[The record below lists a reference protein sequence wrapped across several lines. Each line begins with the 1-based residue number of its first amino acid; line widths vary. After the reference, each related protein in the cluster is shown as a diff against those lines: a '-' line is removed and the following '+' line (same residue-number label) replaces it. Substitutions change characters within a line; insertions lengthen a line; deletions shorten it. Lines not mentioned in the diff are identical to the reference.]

1 MREKLQSLA
10 AELVAILKQ
19 KNLTVSC
26 AESCTGG
33 MLAEIITS
41 VSGASAVFELGVV
54 SYSSRIKNKILGVKS
69 DTLHTLGA
77 VSAET
82 ALQMAEN
89 VRLLSNADIALS
101 VTGVAGPEPSENK
114 AVGTVY
120 VALSA
125 DNYIY
130 HQKLN
135 IDPKGRDFV
144 RESACEQLLLMA
156 YNFIKNNNESV

>member
-10 AELVAILKQ
+10 AELVAVLKQ
-19 KNLTVSC
+19 KNLTISC

-54 SYSSRIKNKILGVKS
+54 SYSSRIKNKVLGVEN
-69 DTLHTLGA
+69 DTLNTLGA

-135 IDPKGRDFV
+135 ISPKGRDFV